1 MNGLIGV
8 RKMKIIKVSKKEL
21 DELSD
26 KFYEKLCEKNID
38 LTWIKKKDDE
48 NG

>member
-1 MNGLIGV
+1 
-8 RKMKIIKVSKKEL
+8 MKIIKVSKKEL
-21 DELSD
+21 DE
-26 KFYEKLCEKNID
+26 FYEKLCEKNID